1 MDQRNA
7 TIHIVDDDD
16 DTRSAIADVVATAG
30 FAPCLYASAKLF
42 LEKFKDDGPA
52 CILVDLRMPEMNGL
66 QLMQKIAERNLKTP
80 VIVITGYADV
90 PSAVQVM
97 KLGAFDLLEKPWS
110 GEELIERLRAAI
122 EMDKERRLVL
132 QDNQLAEQRIE
143 TLSPRERQVL
153 EMIVSGKASREIAAD
168 LGLSVHTVDN
178 HRAHIMKKMKTE
190 SLASLV
196 RITTEYM
203 ARTGTRLTG

>member
-1 MDQRNA
+1 MNKDSA
-7 TIHIVDDDD
+7 TVHIVDDDD
-16 DTRSAIADVVATAG
+16 DTRAAIADVVSTAG
-30 FAPCLYASAKLF
+30 LTPCLYASAKAF
-42 LEKFKDDGPA
+42 LDKFRDDGPA

-66 QLMQKIAERNLKTP
+66 QLMAKIGERNLKTP

-110 GEELIERLRAAI
+110 GDELVARLRAAI
-122 EMDKERRLVL
+122 DLDRDRRLVL
-132 QDNQLAEQRIE
+132 QDNRLTEQRIE

-196 RITTEYM
+196 RITTEYL
-203 ARTGTRLTG
+203 ARTGIRLTS